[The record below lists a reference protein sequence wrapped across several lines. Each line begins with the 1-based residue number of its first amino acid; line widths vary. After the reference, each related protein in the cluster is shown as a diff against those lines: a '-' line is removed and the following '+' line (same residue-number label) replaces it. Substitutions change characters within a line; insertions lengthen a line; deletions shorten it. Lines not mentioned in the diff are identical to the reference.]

1 MLLPSSRESA
11 CIRPITEPS
20 ETAPRIRTIVLM
32 MLLLTGGVHLS
43 VWQCSIRTQV
53 RATKL
58 DEAADKVNAQAIVAA
73 FTPFLNTKVRQMDAA
88 RG

>member
-1 MLLPSSRESA
+1 MYTSNHGA
-11 CIRPITEPS
+11 IGDGS
-20 ETAPRIRTIVLM
+20 ENQNNCSDDATID
-32 MLLLTGGVHLS
+32 GRVHLS